1 LISSMAV
8 LDSCHGY
15 RQHPQTDFGKDKFMI
30 DKVWQPLSTLGSENL
45 GSVLV
50 MQAAAATT
58 SVDRLVTQV
67 TTSVPNILGA
77 IALLV
82 VGWLVALIL
91 AWVVGRLLAKTSIDD
106 RIMQTVT
113 GGNSL
118 GGWSPEKIVSTIVFW
133 VIFLFGVIGFLN
145 SLGLNSASAPLQNML
160 SQILTFLP
168 RLLIAAALGIIAW
181 VIATV
186 VKKLILKSSQSFGLD
201 QKMQSAG
208 STGGVMPSET
218 IGNLSFWLILF
229 FFLSPI
235 LEALSLGS
243 SLAPVQSLTT
253 ELIGALPKLFKAAI
267 IGIVTWFV
275 AKLVRDIITN
285 VARAAGSERLGAQLG
300 LTRTMPNQSLA
311 GIAGTLAYVVILVP
325 GVIQALQAL
334 DMPAISGPAV
344 TMLNEV
350 TLMLPR
356 VLTAGAIIAIS
367 YFIGRFLAELV
378 TSTLSA
384 LGFDNIL
391 RTLGLGSIVDQA
403 APSSTSENAKTPS
416 ELAGIVVL
424 VGTMLLAVVS
434 ALDILKIKALTNITE
449 SVIMIAGQILMG
461 LVIFGVGLFL
471 ANLAYRLINAAG
483 NRQANIL
490 AQAARICIIVLVGA
504 MGLQRMG
511 IASDIVNLAFGL
523 TLGAISIAA
532 AIAFGLGGRDV
543 AGEQLR
549 EWLSGFR
556 R

>member
-1 LISSMAV
+1 
-8 LDSCHGY
+8 
-15 RQHPQTDFGKDKFMI
+15 
-30 DKVWQPLSTLGSENL
+30 
-45 GSVLV
+45 
-50 MQAAAATT
+50 
-58 SVDRLVTQV
+58 
-67 TTSVPNILGA
+67 
-77 IALLV
+77 
-82 VGWLVALIL
+82 
-91 AWVVGRLLAKTSIDD
+91 
-106 RIMQTVT
+106 
-113 GGNSL
+113 
-118 GGWSPEKIVSTIVFW
+118 
-133 VIFLFGVIGFLN
+133 
-145 SLGLNSASAPLQNML
+145 
-160 SQILTFLP
+160 
-168 RLLIAAALGIIAW
+168 
-181 VIATV
+181 
-186 VKKLILKSSQSFGLD
+186 
-201 QKMQSAG
+201 
-208 STGGVMPSET
+208 
-218 IGNLSFWLILF
+218 
-229 FFLSPI
+229 
-235 LEALSLGS
+235 
-243 SLAPVQSLTT
+243 LAPVQSLTT
-253 ELIGALPKLFKAAI
+253 ELIGAVPKLFKAAI
-267 IGIVTWFV
+267 IAIVTWFV
-275 AKLVRDIITN
+275 AKIVRDIITN
-285 VARAAGSERLGAQLG
+285 VARAAGADRLSAQMG
-300 LTRTMPNQSLA
+300 LNRTMPNQSLA

-384 LGFDNIL
+384 LGFDNIV
-391 RTLGLGSIVDQA
+391 RTLGLGGIVDQA
-403 APSSTSENAKTPS
+403 VPNSTNENAKTPS

-424 VGTMLLAVVS
+424 VGTMLLAAVS